1 MPFIPAV
8 NTARCTF
15 HQALHSEN
23 VSNTIYVQKSTAWS
37 VSDLGGLATVLMD
50 WWNNNLAPNVS
61 INLSLE
67 KMTLRDMTTEEA
79 PGIEVQAPALSVGEI
94 AGQAAP
100 GNVAL
105 AIKLVTGLTGR
116 NRRGR
121 LFLAGIAEDDTEGN
135 VIDPVRLT
143 PIIQA
148 FNDLRTEIADATY
161 NWVVASFYNG
171 TELVELPDGQIVKRP
186 TPRATALMT
195 PITSCTADGR
205 FDSMRRRLQGR
216 GT

>member
-1 MPFIPAV
+1 MPFIPALNV
-8 NTARCTF
+8 AKCTL
-15 HQALHSEN
+15 HQALHGEDI
-23 VSNTIYVQKSTAWS
+23 SNTVYVEKSSSWS
-37 VSDLGGLATVLMD
+37 VSDLTGLATVLAD

-61 INLSLE
+61 VNLSLE
-67 KMTLRDMTTEEA
+67 RLTLRDMTTEEA

-94 AGQAAP
+94 ASQAAP

-121 LFLAGIAEDDTEGN
+121 LFLGGIAEDDTEGN
-135 VIDPVRLT
+135 VIDDVRLT
-143 PIIQA
+143 PIVQA

-161 NWVVASFYNG
+161 AWVVASFYNG
-171 TELVELPDGQIVKRP
+171 YELVEYPDGTIRKKP
-186 TPRATALMT
+186 TPRATALIT
-195 PITSCTADGR
+195 PITSCTADNAL
-205 FDSMRRRLQGR
+205 DSMRRRLQGR